1 MTTKELKFSPVI
13 NEYENK
19 RHKQLRK
26 VFDRQVLPIFV
37 REGLQ
42 VRDAVHDAVLDARKD
57 WKVDFLRYQGYA
69 GYAHGYLVGCF
80 WKMKRPKM
88 NLYRKLLKFDKNF
101 NVSDID
107 QLFGC
112 CQHGPSS
119 FIDLFSSSMPEVNT
133 VEHSGMTLFEI
144 ALHRLEKRPND
155 ETIADDTISKLTQL
169 SGPEQKRF
177 DKVKPEH
184 MYNVLLRAFTARS
197 NRVQKWIYE
206 NGPSTFDS
214 NYQRVKEIHITTF
227 GLLKEPIKPIRFLE
241 KLKFAGYTEDFLQ
254 KCKVNQTGLVS
265 AFLQIVEIDIQ
276 EEKSLAELVFGCCKG
291 MPNKKFIKKFNL
303 EEDETK
309 LIEVL
314 SYTDEEKSSL
324 FAICFNRLNGPD
336 KRNAAMLRNVQD
348 LFFHFVD
355 LINNSSEATQQV
367 FLKALES
374 PSKDGLTA
382 FSSAASHSEKIS
394 DYILNQ
400 DVQVNTVD
408 AMGQVPTYQVLLM
421 EFNCT

>member
-1 MTTKELKFSPVI
+1 MTTKELKFAPVI
-13 NEYENK
+13 NEHENK
-19 RHKQLRK
+19 SHTQLRE
-26 VFDRQVLPIFV
+26 VFDGQVLPIFV
-37 REGLQ
+37 GEGLQ
-42 VRDAVHDAVLDARKD
+42 VHDAVHDAVLDAKKD

-88 NLYRKLLKFDKNF
+88 MFYEELLEFDKNF
-101 NVSDID
+101 NVSDLD

-155 ETIADDTISKLTQL
+155 EEIADDTISKLTQL
-169 SGPEQKRF
+169 SGTEQKRF
-177 DKVKPEH
+177 DRVKTEH
-184 MYNVLLRAFTARS
+184 MYNVLQRAFTAGS
-197 NRVQKWIYE
+197 DRVQEWIYK
-206 NGPSTFDS
+206 NGPSIFDS
-214 NYQRVKEIHITTF
+214 KYKRVMDIHIKTF
-227 GLLKEPIKPIRFLE
+227 GQLKEPIKPIRFLE
-241 KLKFAGYTEDFLQ
+241 RLKFAGYTEDFLQ

-291 MPNKKFIKKFNL
+291 MPNKNFIKKFNL
-303 EEDETK
+303 EQDETK

-314 SYTDEEKSSL
+314 SYTDEEKTSI

-336 KRNAAMLRNVQD
+336 KGDKVMLRNVQD
-348 LFFHFVD
+348 LFFYFVD
-355 LINNSSEATQQV
+355 LINNSSEAIRQV

-374 PSKDGLTA
+374 PSKAGLTA

-408 AMGQVPTYQVLLM
+408 AMGQVPTYKVRLLVI
-421 EFNCT
+421 CT